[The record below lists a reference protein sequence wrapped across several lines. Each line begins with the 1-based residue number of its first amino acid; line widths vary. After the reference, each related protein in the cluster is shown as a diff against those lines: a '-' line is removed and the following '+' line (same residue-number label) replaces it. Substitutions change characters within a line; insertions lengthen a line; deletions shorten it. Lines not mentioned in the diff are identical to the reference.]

1 MQLDKLKFTGEVT
14 IRRYNE
20 LTGALLEERIIKNLV
35 VSSGLTWIT
44 SRMTE
49 GVSSV
54 MSHMAVGSGNVAAAD
69 ADLALGNELTRVAL
83 VSATAVGGVITY
95 IASYPAG
102 VGTGALTEAGI
113 LNAAVAGTLLAR
125 TVFPVVNKGVDD
137 AISITWAITAAK
149 V

>member
-1 MQLDKLKFTGEVT
+1 MKIEKLKFTGVVT

-20 LTGALLEERIIKNLV
+20 QTGEMLEERVIKNLV
-35 VSSGLTWIT
+35 VSAGLAWIT
-44 SRMTE
+44 ARMT
-49 GVSSV
+49 GAPAA

-69 ADLALGNELTRVAL
+69 ADTALGNEITRVAL
-83 VSATAVGGVITY
+83 TSATPSGATITY
-95 IASYPAG
+95 IAAYPAG

-113 LNAAVAGTLLAR
+113 LNAAAAGTLLAR
-125 TVFPVVNKGVDD
+125 TVFPVVNKDVND